1 MQLYLRGKTAELQT
15 PLLASRAVRDETAT
29 QQEGAIKPAQLLLLD
44 PNGIDVTEVK
54 P

>member
-1 MQLYLRGKTAELQT
+1 MCAE
-15 PLLASRAVRDETAT
+15 PVT
-29 QQEGAIKPAQLLLLD
+29 QQQCTVKPAQLLLLD